1 MSSVSSHDGSE
12 KELFHPPRL
21 PETLAPRFA
30 YLRKTDI
37 LDTLDSNR
45 FRDTDAW
52 SVAATIDDQ
61 ESVLSGH
68 GGSNLTSISGR
79 HSMSE
84 RADEGDD
91 NSTLDGVSNNT
102 RPPVNNVVS
111 QQPQILEEMM
121 DVNID
126 TQSENDDDK
135 DDDKASRSNA
145 AEFGDDRSAV
155 ADFGDDT
162 PDNITD
168 NNVVSDEITA
178 PPQPQPSFAV
188 SKSYVELLEENE
200 MLQNQLR
207 NLELAH
213 KQQAL
218 MMDNLKTMV
227 SGSDGFKENDR
238 QKLNFGTSSSSGSI
252 GSVNSD
258 SNRQLSVP
266 SHSPTQMHN
275 HQNNH
280 HHNHNHHQHQHQHLQ
295 QQPSLPLSASDF
307 ELLDNRSQPIINS
320 QSIGQKL
327 EVFVNQVSDVISSI
341 VTTPTSEAA
350 EASGTLHFEIE
361 QQLFQELANAYL
373 TTLPFGTENHNLLNT
388 AYSDQ
393 ITRFNSTLGANF
405 AKWYRKQTVQSLSL
419 NPATKQYLANK
430 RRELASSFSHLL
442 QSKSISTTVEQLN
455 SHDAWNNLLDLTAEL
470 SLEIH
475 AGAADVFAQPIAPG
489 SKFDDE
495 VMRDLKPL
503 TGDKESRPQK
513 VVNKT
518 ISPLFI
524 DEEELVVLP
533 ARVLLE

>member
-1 MSSVSSHDGSE
+1 MSSASSHDGSD
-12 KELFHPPRL
+12 KDSFHHPRL
-21 PETLAPRFA
+21 PDTLAPRFA

-68 GGSNLTSISGR
+68 GGSNLASVSGR
-79 HSMSE
+79 HSLSE
-84 RADEGDD
+84 RADDGDD
-91 NSTLDGVSNNT
+91 NSTMDGGNSNP
-102 RPPVNNVVS
+102 RPPVLSSLS

-121 DVNID
+121 DVQND
-126 TQSENDDDK
+126 TQSDNDDDK
-135 DDDKASRSNA
+135 DDDKRSRSNA

-168 NNVVSDEITA
+168 SNVVSDEITA

-218 MMDNLKTMV
+218 MMDNLKTMG
-227 SGSDGFKENDR
+227 SGHDSFKENER
-238 QKLNFGTSSSSGSI
+238 QKVNFGTSSSNGSI

-258 SNRQLSVP
+258 SNRQLLQPPQSP
-266 SHSPTQMHN
+266 SLSHHHHHQN
-275 HQNNH
+275 HQHSNQ
-280 HHNHNHHQHQHQHLQ
+280 HHQQ
-295 QQPSLPLSASDF
+295 QQQQNLGLLCSDF
-307 ELLDNRSQPIINS
+307 ELVDNRSQPIINS

-327 EVFVNQVSDVISSI
+327 EVFVNQVSGLISSI
-341 VTTPTSEAA
+341 ITTPRSSDMSDSTC
-350 EASGTLHFEIE
+350 HFTIE
-361 QQLFQELANAYL
+361 QQLFQELANSYL
-373 TTLPFGTENHNLLNT
+373 TTLPFGTENHSLLNT

-419 NPATKQYLANK
+419 NPATKQYLVNK
-430 RRELASSFSHLL
+430 RRELTSSFSRLL
-442 QSKSISTTVEQLN
+442 QSYSNPITVEQLESHSSWN
-455 SHDAWNNLLDLTAEL
+455 SLLDLTEEL

-495 VMRDLKPL
+495 VMRDLRPL
-503 TGDKESRPQK
+503 TGDSESRPQK
-513 VVNKT
+513 VVKKT

>member
-1 MSSVSSHDGSE
+1 MSSVSSHDGSD
-12 KELFHPPRL
+12 KEVFHPPRL
-21 PETLAPRFA
+21 PENLAPRFA

-68 GGSNLTSISGR
+68 GGSNLTTISGR
-79 HSMSE
+79 HSLSE
-84 RADEGDD
+84 RADE
-91 NSTLDGVSNNT
+91 
-102 RPPVNNVVS
+102 
-111 QQPQILEEMM
+111 EMM
-121 DVNID
+121 DVTTD

-135 DDDKASRSNA
+135 DDDKRSRSNA

-168 NNVVSDEITA
+168 SNVVSDEITA

-218 MMDNLKTMV
+218 MMENLKTMV
-227 SGSDGFKENDR
+227 SGSDGYKDH
-238 QKLNFGTSSSSGSI
+238 
-252 GSVNSD
+252 D
-258 SNRQLSVP
+258 P
-266 SHSPTQMHN
+266 
-275 HQNNH
+275 
-280 HHNHNHHQHQHQHLQ
+280 
-295 QQPSLPLSASDF
+295 SDF

-327 EVFVNQVSDVISSI
+327 EIFVNQVSDVISSI
-341 VTTPTSEAA
+341 ITTRTSE
-350 EASGTLHFEIE
+350 ETGDTTLFFEIE

-430 RRELASSFSHLL
+430 RRELTTSFSRLL
-442 QSKSISTTVEQLN
+442 QSKSISITVEQLN
-455 SHDAWNNLLDLTAEL
+455 SHNAWNRLLDLTAEL
-470 SLEIH
+470 SLEMH
-475 AGAADVFAQPIAPG
+475 AGAADVFAQPIAVG

-503 TGDKESRPQK
+503 TGDSESRPQK

>member
-1 MSSVSSHDGSE
+1 
-12 KELFHPPRL
+12 
-21 PETLAPRFA
+21 
-30 YLRKTDI
+30 
-37 LDTLDSNR
+37 
-45 FRDTDAW
+45 
-52 SVAATIDDQ
+52 
-61 ESVLSGH
+61 
-68 GGSNLTSISGR
+68 
-79 HSMSE
+79 
-84 RADEGDD
+84 
-91 NSTLDGVSNNT
+91 
-102 RPPVNNVVS
+102 
-111 QQPQILEEMM
+111 
-121 DVNID
+121 
-126 TQSENDDDK
+126 
-135 DDDKASRSNA
+135 
-145 AEFGDDRSAV
+145 
-155 ADFGDDT
+155 
-162 PDNITD
+162 
-168 NNVVSDEITA
+168 
-178 PPQPQPSFAV
+178 
-188 SKSYVELLEENE
+188 
-200 MLQNQLR
+200 
-207 NLELAH
+207 
-213 KQQAL
+213 

-227 SGSDGFKENDR
+227 SGSDEFKENDR
-238 QKLNFGTSSSSGSI
+238 QKINFGTSSSSGSI
-252 GSVNSD
+252 GSVTSE
-258 SNRQLSVP
+258 SNRQLLVP
-266 SHSPTQMHN
+266 PQSPTQMHN

-280 HHNHNHHQHQHQHLQ
+280 HHNHNHHHHHQQQ

-327 EVFVNQVSDVISSI
+327 EIFVNQVSGVISSI
-341 VTTPTSEAA
+341 VTTPTTENN
-350 EASGTLHFEIE
+350 ENNGMLHFDIE

-430 RRELASSFSHLL
+430 RRELTASFSRLL
-442 QSKSISTTVEQLN
+442 QSKSIPTNVEQLN

-475 AGAADVFAQPIAPG
+475 AGAADVFAQPIAAG

-503 TGDKESRPQK
+503 TGDSESRPQK

>member
-1 MSSVSSHDGSE
+1 MSSVSSHDGSD

-79 HSMSE
+79 HSLSE

-91 NSTLDGVSNNT
+91 NSTLDGISNNA
-102 RPPVNNVVS
+102 RPPVNSSLS

-135 DDDKASRSNA
+135 DDDKRSRSNA

-168 NNVVSDEITA
+168 SNVVSDEITA

-213 KQQAL
+213 KQQGL

-227 SGSDGFKENDR
+227 SSSDGFKENDR
-238 QKLNFGTSSSSGSI
+238 QKINFGTSSSSGSI
-252 GSVNSD
+252 GSVTSE
-258 SNRQLSVP
+258 SNRQLLVP
-266 SHSPTQMHN
+266 PQSPTQMHN

-280 HHNHNHHQHQHQHLQ
+280 HHNHNHHHHHQQQ

-327 EVFVNQVSDVISSI
+327 EIFVNQVSGVISSI
-341 VTTPTSEAA
+341 VTTPTA
-350 EASGTLHFEIE
+350 ETDGNNGTLHFDIE

-430 RRELASSFSHLL
+430 RRELTASFSRLL
-442 QSKSISTTVEQLN
+442 QSKSIPTNVEQLN

-475 AGAADVFAQPIAPG
+475 AGAADVFAQPIAAG

-503 TGDKESRPQK
+503 TGDSESRPQK

>member
-1 MSSVSSHDGSE
+1 MSSVSSHDGSD
-12 KELFHPPRL
+12 KDLFHPPRL

-79 HSMSE
+79 HSLSE

-91 NSTLDGVSNNT
+91 NSTLDGISNNT
-102 RPPVNNVVS
+102 RPPVNSSLS

-135 DDDKASRSNA
+135 DDDKRSRSNA

-168 NNVVSDEITA
+168 SNVVSDEITA

-188 SKSYVELLEENE
+188 SKSYVELMEENE

-238 QKLNFGTSSSSGSI
+238 QKVNFGTSSSSGSI
-252 GSVNSD
+252 GSVTSE
-258 SNRQLSVP
+258 SNRQLLVP
-266 SHSPTQMHN
+266 PQSPTQMHN

-280 HHNHNHHQHQHQHLQ
+280 HHNHNHHHLHQ

-327 EVFVNQVSDVISSI
+327 EIFVNQVSGVISSI
-341 VTTPTSEAA
+341 VTTPTA
-350 EASGTLHFEIE
+350 ETNDNNGTLHFDIE

-430 RRELASSFSHLL
+430 RRELTASFARLL
-442 QSKSISTTVEQLN
+442 QSKSIPTNVEQLN

-475 AGAADVFAQPIAPG
+475 AGAADVFAQPIAAG

-503 TGDKESRPQK
+503 TGDSESRPQK

>member
-1 MSSVSSHDGSE
+1 MSSVSSHDGSD
-12 KELFHPPRL
+12 KDSFHHPRL
-21 PETLAPRFA
+21 TDTLAPRFA

-45 FRDTDAW
+45 FRDTDSW

-68 GGSNLTSISGR
+68 GGSNLASIGGR
-79 HSMSE
+79 HSLSE
-84 RADEGDD
+84 RADDGDD
-91 NSTLDGVSNNT
+91 NSTLDGGNNNL
-102 RPPVNNVVS
+102 RQPVLSSLS

-121 DVNID
+121 DVHHD

-135 DDDKASRSNA
+135 DDDKRSRSNA

-168 NNVVSDEITA
+168 SNVVSDEITA

-218 MMDNLKTMV
+218 MMNNLKSMAP
-227 SGSDGFKENDR
+227 GHEGFKENER
-238 QKLNFGTSSSSGSI
+238 QKMNFGTSSSNGSI
-252 GSVNSD
+252 GSFNSD
-258 SNRQLSVP
+258 SNRQHLAPQQSPTP
-266 SHSPTQMHN
+266 SH
-275 HQNNH
+275 H
-280 HHNHNHHQHQHQHLQ
+280 HHPHHQHSNQ
-295 QQPSLPLSASDF
+295 QQQQQQQNLSLLPSDF
-307 ELLDNRSQPIINS
+307 ELVDNRSQPIINS
-320 QSIGQKL
+320 KSIGQKL
-327 EVFVNQVSDVISSI
+327 EIFVNQVSDLISSI
-341 VTTPTSEAA
+341 ITTPRSEDL
-350 EASGTLHFEIE
+350 TDTMRHFTIE
-361 QQLFQELANAYL
+361 QQLFQELTNAYL

-388 AYSDQ
+388 AYTDQ

-430 RRELASSFSHLL
+430 RSELTASFSRLLQTYSNPTTADQLASH
-442 QSKSISTTVEQLN
+442 T
-455 SHDAWNNLLDLTAEL
+455 AWNSLLDLTEEL

-495 VMRDLKPL
+495 VMRDLRPL
-503 TGDKESRPQK
+503 TGDSESRPQK